1 MKKYLSIRSIGSISA
16 LGKTQEEVVE
26 SYQNPGHL
34 FTKHTEGS
42 WVSQIKDKSPLNLLK
57 SDNVPLDR
65 LDPSVA
71 MAIYASKQA
80 FSCLPT
86 AERGRVAINIGSSR
100 GATHLFEK
108 HAQEFYQGK
117 PLGPLVSPLT
127 TSGNVSSWVGQFL
140 GEIDHAFS
148 HSVTCSTGM
157 QSVLNGIAWLKA
169 EMVDTF
175 IAGATEAPLTPF
187 TLAQLEALKIYS
199 QEAEVPNKALD
210 FEKRKNTFVLAE
222 GAVSIALQ
230 SSTKEVGLGIIEG
243 WGHSL
248 ESIDHATSV
257 SREGLGLQKSM
268 RQALAEAG
276 NPKIDCVIAHAPGTL
291 LGDNSEWNAI
301 NRVFGNKIPMVSGN
315 KWKIGHSLATSGLL
329 SLELGLLL
337 LNGKVED
344 LNPFGKGSVPKKV
357 NRILIN
363 ASGFGGNCTSLV
375 IKRPNN

>member
-1 MKKYLSIRSIGSISA
+1 MSKKISIQSLGSLSA
-16 LGKTQEEVVE
+16 LGHTSDRVIQSYKT
-26 SYQNPGHL
+26 PGHS
-34 FTKHTEGS
+34 FSRHHTGA
-42 WVSQIKDKSPLNLLK
+42 WVSQIGENNPALELTSEK
-57 SDNVPLDR
+57 VPLDR

-71 MAIYASKQA
+71 MAIYASREA
-80 FSCLPT
+80 MNPLGS
-86 AERGRVAINIGSSR
+86 ERGRVAINIGSSR

-108 HAQEFYQGK
+108 HAREFYNGE

-127 TSGNVSSWVGQFL
+127 TSGNVSSWVGQYL
-140 GEIDHAFS
+140 GEVDHAFS

-169 EMVDTF
+169 DMVDTF

-199 QEAEVPNKALD
+199 READVPNKALD
-210 FEKRKNTFVLAE
+210 FDKRKNTFVLAE

-230 SSTKEVGLGIIEG
+230 RTEREEGLGVIEG

-257 SREGLGLQKSM
+257 SQEGNGLQKSM
-268 RQALAEAG
+268 RQALEKAG
-276 NPKIDCVIAHAPGTL
+276 NPKIDLVIAHAPGTL
-291 LGDNSEWNAI
+291 LGDKSEWNAI
-301 NRVFGNKIPMVSGN
+301 KSVFGDKIPAVTGN

-329 SLELGLLL
+329 SVEFGLHL
-337 LNGKVED
+337 LNGNISD
-344 LNPFGKGSVPKKV
+344 LNPFGIGMVPQSI

-375 IKRPNN
+375 IKRSNA